1 MSNEIQQDLQDD
13 LTTIE
18 PDLMNMTRLFSLP
31 DSVWD
36 APEYHFAA
44 AIEGGQYVIRFYGK
58 TQTAQGVTDIPSDAD
73 ARIQTL
79 HRRRALRRLCRQTLY
94 DLLRKETGIHPP
106 WGSMTG
112 IRPTHLMYE
121 ALNEGMSMADAQEHL
136 VHQFDVAPE
145 KAALLA
151 ELVSVQQ
158 QLPPPGDDWMDV
170 YIGIPFC
177 TTRCTY
183 CSFSSGELGDGHL
196 VAPYLTAL
204 FREMDACA
212 QLLRDAGKKLRAV
225 YVGGG
230 TPTSLNE
237 EQLPRLLEKMM
248 QCFPCAMEYTVEAG
262 RPDTLTL
269 PKLEA
274 IRRAGVQRIS
284 INPQTMNDKTLR
296 VIGRAHTAQQVEE
309 AYAMA
314 RTANIHHINMDVIAG
329 LPGENIDDFTR
340 TMDAA
345 LRLKPE
351 SLTVHTL
358 AIKRSSRLHLEN
370 APLPDGETASRM
382 VQLGLDTAHQLG
394 MKPYYLY
401 RQKYMA
407 GNQENVGYAL
417 PGHACQY
424 NVDIMEETTHILALG
439 AGGISKRVYP
449 EEGHIGRAPNVSNI
463 GSERSAMNMAQNP
476 TFVITMTDGRE
487 MKGELY
493 PETAPQSVGNFIAL
507 ANSGFYDGLIFH
519 RVIPGFMIQGGDP
532 KGTGIGGPGYHIKG
546 EFAMNGVNNPL
557 KHTYGVL
564 SMARSMMPDSAGSQF
579 FIMTSDSPHLDG
591 QYAAFGKVLEGM
603 DVADAIVSVKRDMR
617 DKPLE
622 PQVMKSIRVETFGQT
637 YPFEQM

>member
-1 MSNEIQQDLQDD
+1 MENMSNEIQPALRDALE
-13 LTTIE
+13 TIE
-18 PDLMNMTRLFSLP
+18 PDLMNMTRLFGLP

-36 APEYHFAA
+36 APQYRFSAGETDGMYIVRFTG
-44 AIEGGQYVIRFYGK
+44 GGQEAIGK
-58 TQTAQGVTDIPSDAD
+58 TAVPSDAD
-73 ARIQTL
+73 ERIQTL

-94 DLLRKETGIHPP
+94 DLLRKETSIHPP

-121 ALNEGMSMADAQEHL
+121 ALGEGMSLDAAQAHL
-136 VHQFDVAPE
+136 VRQFDVTPE
-145 KAALLA
+145 KATLLA
-151 ELVSVQQ
+151 ELVTVQR
-158 QLPPPGDDWMDV
+158 QLPPPDDRWMDV

-177 TTRCTY
+177 TTRCAY

-196 VAPYLTAL
+196 VEPYLTAL
-204 FREMDACA
+204 FSEMAA
-212 QLLRDAGKKLRAV
+212 GAKLLRDAGKRLRAV

-237 EQLPRLLEKMM
+237 AQLPRLLEQMM
-248 QCFPCAMEYTVEAG
+248 HCFPGAMEYTVEAG

-269 PKLEA
+269 GKLQA
-274 IRRAGVQRIS
+274 IRDAGVRRIS
-284 INPQTMNDKTLR
+284 INPQTMNDKTLQ
-296 VIGRAHTAQQVEE
+296 VIGRAHTAQQVED
-309 AYAMA
+309 AYALA
-314 RTANIHHINMDVIAG
+314 RQANIPHINMDVIAG
-329 LPGENIDDFTR
+329 LPGENTDDFAR

-358 AIKRSSRLHLEN
+358 AIKRSSRMHLEN

-382 VQLGLDTAHQLG
+382 VQMGLETAHQLG

-463 GSERSAMNMAQNP
+463 EQYIARVDEMAARKQALFLP
-476 TFVITMTDGRE
+476 E
-487 MKGELY
+487 M
-493 PETAPQSVGNFIAL
+493 
-507 ANSGFYDGLIFH
+507 
-519 RVIPGFMIQGGDP
+519 
-532 KGTGIGGPGYHIKG
+532 
-546 EFAMNGVNNPL
+546 PL
-557 KHTYGVL
+557 
-564 SMARSMMPDSAGSQF
+564 
-579 FIMTSDSPHLDG
+579 
-591 QYAAFGKVLEGM
+591 
-603 DVADAIVSVKRDMR
+603 
-617 DKPLE
+617 
-622 PQVMKSIRVETFGQT
+622 
-637 YPFEQM
+637 